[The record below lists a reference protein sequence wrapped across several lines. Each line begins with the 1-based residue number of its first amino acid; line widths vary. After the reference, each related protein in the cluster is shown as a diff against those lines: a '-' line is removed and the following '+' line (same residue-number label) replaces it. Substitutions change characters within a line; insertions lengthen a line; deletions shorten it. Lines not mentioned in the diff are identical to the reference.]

1 MELKDRLI
9 KMYNQEKTEANRSK
23 QAKSGS
29 NGREKRRNMRIKDQ
43 IWYGGDYNPDQW
55 PQEIWEEDMDYMQK
69 AHMNIMTLPVFSWA
83 RIQKDETSFD
93 LDWLIRVIDMAK
105 ERNIQVCLATSTA
118 VQPSWLSKKYPEML
132 PVDREGRRRKFG
144 GRVKFCPN
152 NKDYKIAARNLTK
165 KLAETF
171 KDYPNILLWHIG
183 NEYDNYCYCE
193 TCRKAFVTWAKN
205 KYKTIETLNERWYLQ
220 FWGHQLYDFDEIVL
234 PDQLSETWDGYG
246 LERTTFQSILLDYKR
261 FMNDSIL
268 SCYLNELEVIRAITP
283 NIPVTTNLMGT
294 FKPLDYFKWA
304 KHMDI
309 VSWDHYPDLKD
320 RPFKSALRH
329 DLMRSLKGGQ
339 SFLLME
345 QSPSQQNWAPYV
357 NLKRP
362 GQLRLQSYQTLAHGA
377 DSIMFF
383 QMRRSVGNCEKFHGA
398 LIDHV
403 GHGDTRVYKECQA
416 LGKELEA
423 LGSAFTESRV
433 EANVGIIFDWE
444 NWWAIEMAS
453 GPSVDLRY
461 MDIVE
466 AYYEAF
472 YDHHVGIDFVEM
484 QSDYSGFDIIVAPTL
499 YMVKEG
505 VADRLT
511 DFVKK
516 GGTLITTT
524 FSGYADENDLITPG
538 GYPGPLKE
546 LLGIW
551 VEEIDGLY
559 PDMTNSIVIN
569 DVHEAGAYL
578 KKSYSCRLL
587 CDVIHLGTAEAIGRY
602 GTDFYKDTPVVTV
615 NTVGSGKAYYIGTQP
630 ESGFLKDLT
639 KMLLD
644 EKGLLPELQLPQEVE
659 MTHRVKGDQVF
670 LFLLNHGEKT
680 HRIDIKIKG
689 YDLVSQQMIASVIEL
704 GSKAVAVIA
713 IDKK

>member
-1 MELKDRLI
+1 M
-9 KMYNQEKTEANRSK
+9 KMNEK
-23 QAKSGS
+23 
-29 NGREKRRNMRIKDQ
+29 
-43 IWYGGDYNPDQW
+43 IWFGGDYNPDQW
-55 PQEIWEEDMDYMQK
+55 PEAVWEEDMKYMLE
-69 AHMNIMTLPVFSWA
+69 ANMNIITLPVFSWA
-83 RIQKDETSFD
+83 RIQKDEDSFD
-93 LDWLIRVIDMAK
+93 LDWLIKVIDMAK

-118 VQPSWLSKKYPEML
+118 VQPAWLSKKYPDIL

-152 NKDYKIAARNLTK
+152 SKEYKRAARKLTV

-171 KDYPNILLWHIG
+171 KDYSNILLWHIG

-193 TCRKAFVTWAKN
+193 TCRTEFANWAKK
-205 KYKTIETLNERWYLQ
+205 KYKTIEKLNERWYLQ

-268 SCYLNELEVIRAITP
+268 SCYLNELEVIREITP

-294 FKPLDYFKWA
+294 FKPLNYFEWA

-309 VSWDHYPDLKD
+309 ISWDHYPDLKD
-320 RPFKSALRH
+320 KPFKSALRH

-362 GQLRLQSYQTLAHGA
+362 GQMRIQSYQTLAHGG
-377 DSIMFF
+377 DSVMFF
-383 QMRRSVGNCEKFHGA
+383 QMRRSIGNCEKFHGA

-403 GHGDTRVYKECQA
+403 GHNETRVYRECQQ
-416 LGKELEA
+416 
-423 LGSAFTESRV
+423 LGSELATIGAAFTEATMV
-433 EANVGIIFDWE
+433 AKIGILFDWE
-444 NWWAIEMAS
+444 NWWAIEMSS

-461 MDIVE
+461 MEIVE
-466 AYYEAF
+466 SYYEAF
-472 YDHHVGIDFVEM
+472 YDQNVGIDFVEM
-484 QSDYSGFDIIVAPTL
+484 QGDFSSYDVLVAPLL

-505 VADRLT
+505 VADKLT
-511 DFVKK
+511 QFVQA

-524 FSGYADENDLITPG
+524 FSGYADENDIIVNG
-538 GYPGPLKE
+538 GYPGALKE

-559 PDMTNSIVIN
+559 PDMENGIALSNDFIN
-569 DVHEAGAYL
+569 ISKMKENYT
-578 KKSYSCRLL
+578 CRLL
-587 CDVIHLGTAEAIGRY
+587 CDVIHLKGADAIGRY
-602 GTDFYKDTPVVTV
+602 TSDFYKETPVITV
-615 NTVGSGKAYYIGTQP
+615 NEVGQGEAYYIGTQP
-630 ESGFLKDLT
+630 EPLFLHDLARFILDKKGIET
-639 KMLLD
+639 KKNVPQGVEYSCRVKADRTFEFYMNYT
-644 EKGLLPELQLPQEVE
+644 QEV
-659 MTHRVKGDQVF
+659 K
-670 LFLLNHGEKT
+670 K
-680 HRIDIKIKG
+680 IKIDQKG
-689 YDLVSQQMIASVIEL
+689 VNLIDQKYVEDELTLNPKDVAIIAW
-704 GSKAVAVIA
+704 
-713 IDKK
+713 